1 MNKKVLI
8 IGAGDISI
16 EYCNILEELNIN
28 FNVVGRSSKSFK
40 KFQEK
45 TNYNIISGGVENY
58 LKNTQ
63 KHEKAIVAVG
73 INELASVS
81 KLLIL
86 SGITEIFIE
95 KPGGV
100 NYSEIN
106 DLKTFAD
113 KYKSNLYLAYNRRF
127 FSSVIKL
134 KDLILV
140 DGGVRCFH
148 FEFTEWSHQIEK
160 LSLNKDVLS
169 NWVLSNSSHIL
180 DLAFYLGGNP
190 LEFKNWKKGST
201 SWHKTSSYFAGAG
214 ITNKGALF
222 SYIADWESAGRWKI
236 EIFTKNNKY
245 ILCPLEELKIINIGS
260 VVIENVDIDDT
271 YDKKHKPGFF
281 LQTQAFINND
291 TKNLCSLDQQINNFD
306 IYYKIAGYK

>member
-8 IGAGDISI
+8 IGAGDIAI

-28 FNVVGRSSKSFK
+28 FNVVGKVLNHV

-106 DLKTFAD
+106 DLKKFAD

-140 DGGVRCFH
+140 DGVRCFR
-148 FEFTEWSHQIEK
+148 
-160 LSLNKDVLS
+160 LN
-169 NWVLSNSSHIL
+169 
-180 DLAFYLGGNP
+180 
-190 LEFKNWKKGST
+190 
-201 SWHKTSSYFAGAG
+201 
-214 ITNKGALF
+214 
-222 SYIADWESAGRWKI
+222 
-236 EIFTKNNKY
+236 
-245 ILCPLEELKIINIGS
+245 
-260 VVIENVDIDDT
+260 
-271 YDKKHKPGFF
+271 
-281 LQTQAFINND
+281 LQNGLI
-291 TKNLCSLDQQINNFD
+291 K
-306 IYYKIAGYK
+306 